1 MGYYNQYFVVVYSP
15 MGVCMTGFCIDK
27 MSATVRA
34 LGSADFYSEF
44 VRFLRTII
52 AFENVIVLV
61 FSGES
66 RPKVILK
73 EAFGA
78 DVFALVESQYLSA
91 SYLLDPVYQ
100 FHLQGS
106 PAGIYWLAEMAP
118 DSFLRSRYYQ
128 WYYGRIGIGD
138 EITIFLPVNETTTIT
153 ISMGMDRES
162 GNRFTA
168 PEERNLKALQPVLFA
183 FVEKDWQSRNQQSAE
198 TRRGPGSLA
207 GSLRELVAAR
217 HDISLSNRQAEVA
230 LLILQGHSSPSI
242 ADKLGVSP
250 HTVKVFRRQLYA
262 KCGIKSQSELFWLML
277 PILKEISAFS
287 N

>member
-1 MGYYNQYFVVVYSP
+1 
-15 MGVCMTGFCIDK
+15 
-27 MSATVRA
+27 MSAAVRA
-34 LGSADFYSEF
+34 LGSADFYAEF

-66 RPKVILK
+66 RPKVVLK

-78 DVFALVESQYLSA
+78 DVFALLESQYLSA

-106 PAGIYWLAEMAP
+106 PVGIYWLAEMAP

-162 GNRFTA
+162 DKRITA
-168 PEERNLKALQPVLFA
+168 HEERNLKALQPVLFA
-183 FVEKDWQSRNQQSAE
+183 LMEKDWQGRNQQSA
-198 TRRGPGSLA
+198 RSRKGAGSLA
-207 GSLRELVAAR
+207 GRLRELVAAR
-217 HDISLSNRQAEVA
+217 HGISLSKRQAEVA
-230 LLILQGHSSPSI
+230 LLILRGHSTPSI
-242 ADKLGVSP
+242 AARLDLSP

-262 KCGIKSQSELFWLML
+262 RCSIKSQSELFWLML